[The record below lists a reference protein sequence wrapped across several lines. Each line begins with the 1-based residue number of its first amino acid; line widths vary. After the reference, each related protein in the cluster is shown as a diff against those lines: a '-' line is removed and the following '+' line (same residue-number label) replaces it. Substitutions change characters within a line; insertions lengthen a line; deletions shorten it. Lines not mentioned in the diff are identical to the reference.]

1 MSETAGV
8 AFVDLA
14 GFTALTEAH
23 GDEEAADLVERF
35 VAMAHNECADG
46 DRVVKSI
53 GDAVLLLSPSGPAAA
68 GLAERVMRRCTD
80 EPGFPLV
87 RGGVHSGPIVERTGD
102 VFGTTVNVA
111 ARIASHAYGGQL
123 LVSEDVRTQ
132 LVGEPGDVIDLG
144 EFEFR
149 NLTDPVHLYEIPL
162 GLDTGHAGI
171 DPVCRMRVEREHA
184 GGRLRYQGTDYW
196 LCSLACAARFAA
208 NPAAFVDPP
217 AVTESKAQ

>member
-1 MSETAGV
+1 MSGAVGV

-23 GDEEAADLVERF
+23 GDDEAADLVERF
-35 VAMAHNECADG
+35 VAMARDECARG

-68 GLAERVMRRCTD
+68 ALAERVMRRCGA
-80 EPGFPLV
+80 ERGFPLV
-87 RGGVHSGPIVERTGD
+87 RGGVHSGPVVERAGD

-111 ARIASHAYGGQL
+111 ARIASQAYGGQL
-123 LVSEDVRTQ
+123 LVSRDVRDQ
-132 LVGEPGDVIDLG
+132 LDETDALVDLG

-149 NLTDPVHLYEIPL
+149 NLTEPVHLYEIQL
-162 GLDTGHAGI
+162 GLDGGHAGI
-171 DPVCRMRVEREHA
+171 DPVCRMRVERDHA
-184 GGRLRYQGTDYW
+184 GGRLRYEGADYW

-217 AVTESKAQ
+217 AVTEGPAQ